1 MATEVLACPKL
12 LRDAEELR
20 YKLNYGRPG
29 APSFDEPPGYGNNL
43 IDRTRIDYGSFGL
56 VPKLHGGA
64 VQLSIEY
71 TESTS
76 ECPGCAAS
84 AQV

>member
-56 VPKLHGGA
+56 VPKLLRDAEGLGG
-64 VQLSIEY
+64 E
-71 TESTS
+71 
-76 ECPGCAAS
+76 
-84 AQV
+84 